1 MVIKLSSVCGT
12 GIACLI
18 VLSIST
24 VLPFV
29 YAQRDVSD
37 IPVVQPTTSN
47 IDHTNNNTNVNLTAI
62 VPAVYDTVTNTSSDN
77 SLVTRTNSTT
87 STPISVVTSTTTQA
101 TTISK

>member
-12 GIACLI
+12 GIACSI

-37 IPVVQPTTSN
+37 MVQPTTSN
-47 IDHTNNNTNVNLTAI
+47 VDRTNNNTNVNLTAI
-62 VPAVYDTVTNTSSDN
+62 VPAVYDTVTNKSSDN
-77 SLVTRTNSTT
+77 NSVTRTNSTT

-101 TTISK
+101 TPISK